1 MKTYATDNLPVIL
14 QNFIADYSK
23 VYRSAL
29 IFAVNQRLA
38 GFADK
43 SKLNTLIQQTF
54 KINKRQ
60 AGAVIADADGKID
73 SAKECRT
80 NHVKQLEGK
89 LKSALNWLRKAEKS
103 LKDARKHYAGKW
115 QNKKQS
121 TNLRLFCYLD
131 TRKTSWQSKRFTIH
145 HKKRYI
151 THLERQINALKSAPV
166 RVTISKQAESYFVG
180 SKGETCGN
188 QVFQFD
194 GSTVKIRVPECL
206 EAKYGETLECSVNP
220 FPYGQDKL
228 EQALSTTGVTTNKK
242 TGQQTPIRYGLAM
255 THRFYAKDLRWFWA
269 VTVDLPAPKRVTRP
283 RQYGCI
289 GIDVNP
295 KSIGYAVADHDGN
308 LVAKG
313 RLPFDASSKRRG
325 QTLAIIADVCN
336 SLVNLAK
343 CYEMPICFEDLDFS
357 VKKAQLREHGRKYA
371 RMLSNFAYSR
381 FIEQLTLQCGNAGIE
396 VIRRNPA
403 WSSFLALVKYSKMY
417 GMSSDEAASM
427 VLARRAMNLSER
439 LPRSITAL
447 LGVNPR
453 KHVWSGINQ
462 LNKVLTGMSRHDYF
476 SVSNWEIKVK
486 PLLVEVAEKSAKRGG
501 KASCKAL

>member
-29 IFAVNQRLA
+29 LFTVNHRLT

-89 LKSALNWLRKAEKS
+89 LKSAKDWLRKAEKS
-103 LKDARKHYAGKW
+103 LKDSRKHYSGKW
-115 QNKKQS
+115 EGKKQS
-121 TNLRLFCYLD
+121 TSLKLFCYLD
-131 TRKTSWQSKRFTIH
+131 TRQTSWQSKRFTIH
-145 HKKRYI
+145 HKKRYAS
-151 THLERQINALKSAPV
+151 HLERQIGSLKVATI
-166 RVTISKQAESYFVG
+166 RVTVSKQSDCFFLG

-194 GSTVKIRVPECL
+194 GKSINVRVPECL
-206 EAKYGETLECSVNP
+206 ESKYGETLECSVNP

-228 EQALSTTGVTTNKK
+228 EQALSTTGFTTNKK
-242 TGQQTPIRYGLAM
+242 TGQQTPIRYGLAV
-255 THRFYAKDLRWFWA
+255 THRFYAKDFRWFWA
-269 VTVDLPAPKRVTRP
+269 VTVNLPPVKRVTRP

-289 GIDVNP
+289 GIDINP
-295 KSIGYAVADHDGN
+295 KSIGYAVVDCDGN
-308 LVAKG
+308 LIAKG
-313 RLPFDASSKRRG
+313 RLSIDVSSKRRG

-336 SLVNLAK
+336 SLVNLAL
-343 CYEMPICFEDLDFS
+343 CFGMPISFEDLEFS
-357 VKKAQLREHGRKYA
+357 VKKSQLRERGRKYA
-371 RMLSNFAYSR
+371 RMLSNFVYSR

-403 WSSFLALVKYSKMY
+403 WSSFLALVKYSRMY
-417 GMSSDEAASM
+417 GMSSDEAAAL

-439 LPRSITAL
+439 LPRSVTAL

-462 LNKVLTGMSRHDYF
+462 LNKVLTGMSRHDFY
-476 SVSNWEIKVK
+476 SVSNWELKVK
-486 PLLVEVAEKSAKRGG
+486 PLIESASVDRV
-501 KASCKAL
+501 

>member
-29 IFAVNQRLA
+29 IFVVNQRLA
-38 GFADK
+38 GFSDK

-60 AGAVIADADGKID
+60 ANAVIADADGKID
-73 SAKECRT
+73 SAKECRA

-89 LKSALNWLRKAEKS
+89 LKSARTWLSKAEKS
-103 LKDARKHYAGKW
+103 LKDARKHYAGNW

-121 TNLRLFCYLD
+121 TNLKLFCYLD
-131 TRKTSWQSKRFTIH
+131 TRQTSWQSKRFAIH

-151 THLERQINALKSAPV
+151 THLERQITALKTAPI
-166 RVTISKQAESYFVG
+166 RVTISKQAECFFLG

-188 QVFQFD
+188 QVFQFN
-194 GSTVKIRVPECL
+194 GSTVKVRVPECL
-206 EAKYGETLECSVNP
+206 ESKYGETFEWAVNP

-228 EQALSTTGVTTNKK
+228 EQTLSTPGFSTNKK
-242 TGQQTPIRYGLAM
+242 TGQQTPIRYGLAL
-255 THRFYAKDLRWFWA
+255 THRCYAKDLRWFWS
-269 VTVDLPAPKRVTRP
+269 VTVDLPPKERVTRP

-289 GIDVNP
+289 GIDINP
-295 KSIGYAVADHDGN
+295 KSIGYAVVDCDGN
-308 LVAKG
+308 LVVKG
-313 RLPFDASSKRRG
+313 RLPFDVSSKRRG

-336 SLVNLAK
+336 SLTNLAL
-343 CYEMPICFEDLDFS
+343 CYEMPICFENLDFS
-357 VKKAQLREHGRKYA
+357 AKKAQLRERGRKYA

-381 FIEQLTLQCGNAGIE
+381 FIEQLTLQCDNRGIE
-396 VIRRNPA
+396 LIQRNPA
-403 WSSFLALVKYSKMY
+403 WSSFLALVKYARMY
-417 GMSSDEAASM
+417 GMSSDEAAAM

-462 LNKVLTGMSRHDYF
+462 LNKVLTGMARHDFY
-476 SVSNWEIKVK
+476 SVSNWEVKVK
-486 PLLVEVAEKSAKRGG
+486 PLIESASVDRVKG
-501 KASCKAL
+501 KL

>member
-29 IFAVNQRLA
+29 IFAVNQRLLR
-38 GFADK
+38 FSDK

-73 SAKECRT
+73 SASNCRA
-80 NHVKQLEGK
+80 NHVKHLEGK
-89 LKSALNWLRKAEKS
+89 LKSALVWLRKAEKS
-103 LKDARKHYAGKW
+103 LKDSRKHYSGKW
-115 QNKKQS
+115 HNKKQS
-121 TNLRLFCYLD
+121 TNLKLFCYLD
-131 TRKTSWQSKRFTIH
+131 TRQTSWQSKRFTIH

-151 THLERQINALKSAPV
+151 THLERQITTLKAAPI
-166 RVTISKQAESYFVG
+166 RVTISTQAECFFLG

-194 GSTVKIRVPECL
+194 GLTVKVRVPECL
-206 EAKYGETLECSVNP
+206 ESKYGKTLECAVSP

-228 EQALSTTGVTTNKK
+228 EQALSTTGFTTNKK
-242 TGQQTPIRYGLAM
+242 TGQQIPIRYGLAM
-255 THRFYAKDLRWFWA
+255 THRFYAKDLRGFWA

-289 GIDVNP
+289 GIDINP
-295 KSIGYAVADHDGN
+295 KSVGYAVVDHDGN

-313 RLPFDASSKRRG
+313 RLPFDISSKRRG

-336 SLVNLAK
+336 SLVNLAL
-343 CYEMPICFEDLDFS
+343 CYEMPICFENLDFS
-357 VKKAQLREHGRKYA
+357 VKKSQLRERGRKYA

-381 FIEQLTLQCGNAGIE
+381 FIEQLALQCGNAGIE

-403 WSSFLALVKYSKMY
+403 WSSFLALVKYLRMY
-417 GMSSDEAASM
+417 GMSSDEAAAI

-462 LNKVLTGMSRHDYF
+462 LNKVLTGMSRHDFY
-476 SVSNWEIKVK
+476 SVSNWEFKVK
-486 PLLVEVAEKSAKRGG
+486 PLIESARQIES
-501 KASCKAL
+501 KASRKAL

>member
-1 MKTYATDNLPVIL
+1 MKTYATDNLLVIL

-29 IFAVNQRLA
+29 IFVVNQRLS
-38 GFADK
+38 GFNDK

-60 AGAVIADADGKID
+60 AGAVIVDADGKID

-80 NHVKQLEGK
+80 NHIKQLEGK
-89 LKSALNWLRKAEKS
+89 LKSAKDWLRKAEKS
-103 LKDARKHYAGKW
+103 LKDARKHYSGKW
-115 QNKKQS
+115 QSKKQS
-121 TNLRLFCYLD
+121 TNLKLFCYLD
-131 TRKTSWQSKRFTIH
+131 TRQTSWQRKRFAIH

-151 THLERQINALKSAPV
+151 THLERQITALKAAPI
-166 RVTISKQAESYFVG
+166 RVTISRQAECFFLG

-194 GSTVKIRVPECL
+194 GSTVKVRVPECL
-206 EAKYGETLECSVNP
+206 ESKYGETLECSVSP

-228 EQALSTTGVTTNKK
+228 EQALSTTGFTTNKK

-269 VTVDLPAPKRVTRP
+269 VTVDLPAPKRVSRP

-289 GIDVNP
+289 GIDINP
-295 KSIGYAVADHDGN
+295 KSIGYAVVDRDGN
-308 LVAKG
+308 LVVKG
-313 RLPFDASSKRRG
+313 RLPFDVSSKRRG

-343 CYEMPICFEDLDFS
+343 SFEMPICFEDLDFS
-357 VKKAQLREHGRKYA
+357 VKKSQLRERGRKYA

-381 FIEQLTLQCGNAGIE
+381 LIEQLTLQCCNAGIE

-403 WSSFLALVKYSKMY
+403 WSSFLALVKYLRMY
-417 GMSSDEAASM
+417 GLSSDEAAAL

-453 KHVWSGINQ
+453 KHVWSGIDK
-462 LNKVLTGMSRHDYF
+462 LNKVLTGKSRHDFY
-476 SVSNWEIKVK
+476 SVSNWEFKVK
-486 PLLVEVAEKSAKRGG
+486 PLIESASQIES

>member
-38 GFADK
+38 GFSDK

-60 AGAVIADADGKID
+60 AGALIADADGKVD
-73 SAKECRT
+73 AAKKCRA
-80 NHVKQLEGK
+80 NHIEQLEGK
-89 LKSALNWLRKAEKS
+89 LKSAKDWLRKAEKA
-103 LKDARKHYAGKW
+103 LKDARKHYSGKW
-115 QNKKQS
+115 QDKKQS
-121 TNLRLFCYLD
+121 TNLKLFCYLD
-131 TRKTSWQSKRFTIH
+131 TRQTSWQRKRFAIH
-145 HKKRYI
+145 HKKRYV
-151 THLERQINALKSAPV
+151 THLERQVAALKLAQV
-166 RVTISKQAESYFVG
+166 RVTVSKQGEAYFVG

-194 GSTVKIRVPECL
+194 GATVKVRVPECL
-206 EAKYGETLECSVNP
+206 KAKYGEAIECSVNP

-228 EQALSTTGVTTNKK
+228 EQALATTGFSTNKK
-242 TGQQTPIRYGLAM
+242 TGQQSPIRYGLAL
-255 THRFYAKDLRWFWA
+255 THRFYAKDFRWFWA
-269 VTVDLPAPKRVTRP
+269 VTVDLPPIRRVTRP

-289 GIDVNP
+289 GIDINP
-295 KSIGYAVADHDGN
+295 KSIGYAVVNHDGN
-308 LVAKG
+308 LVVKG
-313 RLPFDASSKRRG
+313 RLPFDVSSKRRG
-325 QTLAIIADVCN
+325 QTLAILADVCN
-336 SLVNLAK
+336 SLINLAL
-343 CYEMPICFEDLDFS
+343 CYGMPICFENLEFS
-357 VKKAQLREHGRKYA
+357 AKKAQLRERGRKYA

-396 VIRRNPA
+396 TIQRNPA
-403 WSSFLALVKYSKMY
+403 WSSFLALVKYARMY
-417 GMSSDEAASM
+417 GMSSDEAAAL

-462 LNKVLTGMSRHDYF
+462 LNKILTGMSRHDFY
-476 SVSNWEIKVK
+476 SVSNWELKVK
-486 PLLVEVAEKSAKRGG
+486 PLIESAKADRVKG
-501 KASCKAL
+501 KL

>member
-1 MKTYATDNLPVIL
+1 
-14 QNFIADYSK
+14 
-23 VYRSAL
+23 
-29 IFAVNQRLA
+29 
-38 GFADK
+38 
-43 SKLNTLIQQTF
+43 LIQQTF

-73 SAKECRT
+73 SASNCRA
-80 NHVKQLEGK
+80 NHVKHLEGK
-89 LKSALNWLRKAEKS
+89 LKSALVWLRKAEKS
-103 LKDARKHYAGKW
+103 LKDSRKHYSGKW
-115 QNKKQS
+115 HNKKQS
-121 TNLRLFCYLD
+121 TNLKLFCYLD
-131 TRKTSWQSKRFTIH
+131 TRQTSWQSKRFTIH

-151 THLERQINALKSAPV
+151 THLERQITTLKAAPI
-166 RVTISKQAESYFVG
+166 RVTISTQAECFFLG

-194 GSTVKIRVPECL
+194 GLTVKVRVPECL
-206 EAKYGETLECSVNP
+206 ESKYGKTLDCAVSP

-228 EQALSTTGVTTNKK
+228 EQALSTTGFTTNKK

-289 GIDVNP
+289 GIDINP
-295 KSIGYAVADHDGN
+295 KSVGYAVVDNDGN

-313 RLPFDASSKRRG
+313 RLPFDISSKRRG

-336 SLVNLAK
+336 SLVNLAL
-343 CYEMPICFEDLDFS
+343 CYEMPICFENLDFS
-357 VKKAQLREHGRKYA
+357 VKKSQLRERGRKYA

-381 FIEQLTLQCGNAGIE
+381 FIEQLALQCGNAGIE

-403 WSSFLALVKYSKMY
+403 WSSFLALVKYLRMY
-417 GMSSDEAASM
+417 GMSSDEAAAI

-462 LNKVLTGMSRHDYF
+462 LNKVLTGMSRHDFY
-476 SVSNWEIKVK
+476 SVSNWEFKVK
-486 PLLVEVAEKSAKRGG
+486 PLIESARQIES
-501 KASCKAL
+501 KASRKAL